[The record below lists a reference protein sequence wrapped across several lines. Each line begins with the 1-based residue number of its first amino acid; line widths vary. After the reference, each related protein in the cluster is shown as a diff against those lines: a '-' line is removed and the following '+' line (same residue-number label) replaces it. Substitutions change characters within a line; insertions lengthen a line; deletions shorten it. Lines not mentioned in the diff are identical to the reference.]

1 MTRIGRC
8 KIGDP
13 VPCWQC
19 VLRRDNLAPLKIFQT
34 KRPSTLTLPDPQAFL
49 KWHSGVGYIWV
60 KRYTAHVQLAS
71 VRWVAG
77 ATAYRP
83 SLCFSRNTRP
93 FGNLRELRHRGR
105 RSLNVKL
112 PVSKLPLPSAWY
124 IPKSPLTE
132 PRAISVLKDPRTA

>member
-1 MTRIGRC
+1 
-8 KIGDP
+8 
-13 VPCWQC
+13 
-19 VLRRDNLAPLKIFQT
+19 
-34 KRPSTLTLPDPQAFL
+34 L